1 MPSGH
6 WCPVEVFL
14 DKEATT
20 SNSISTV
27 EEHLEAF
34 FQKNLLKTGTE
45 LRHTL
50 QHLTLLPCCPNFGEQ
65 GNINFTGQELCY
77 ILCYQPTT

>member
-6 WCPVEVFL
+6 WCPVEIFL

-20 SNSISTV
+20 CNSISIV
-27 EEHLEAF
+27 GEEHTEAF
-34 FQKNLLKTGTE
+34 SQKNLLKTGTE
-45 LRHTL
+45 LRRTL
-50 QHLTLLPCCPNFGEQ
+50 QHLTFLPCPNFCEQ